1 MSPVIAVNHPPA
13 NNDVTLE
20 RLEDQIR
27 WYDKKSASCQRW
39 FKWLK
44 AITMIS
50 GVFVPVFAVSAK
62 GKNLAALLGII
73 IVLAEGFQQLNQF
86 QTNWTSYRSTCE
98 ALKHEKYLF
107 LAQAGPYEAAT
118 RPSAILAERIEGL
131 VSQEHAKWVSAR
143 HELEKKAPGK

>member
-62 GKNLAALLGII
+62 GKNLAALLGQIWCFHVHRAIWTLTKNII
-73 IVLAEGFQQLNQF
+73 QLH
-86 QTNWTSYRSTCE
+86 S
-98 ALKHEKYLF
+98 
-107 LAQAGPYEAAT
+107 
-118 RPSAILAERIEGL
+118 I
-131 VSQEHAKWVSAR
+131 
-143 HELEKKAPGK
+143 